1 MSFKDLY
8 EKYINNQASEEEIKI
23 VEEEIEKNEII
34 SEYLCNKIDDDLFN
48 LGNSKDGE
56 DFGEKQQI
64 NSNKKC
70 EEDVLLKNINT
81 DTI

>member
-1 MSFKDLY
+1 MFLD
-8 EKYINNQASEEEIKI
+8 EKIYNKI
-23 VEEEIEKNEII
+23 RKLKNEII

-70 EEDVLLKNINT
+70 EEDVLLKNILYQEE
-81 DTI
+81 

>member
-34 SEYLCNKIDDDLFN
+34 SEHLWYLKGKI
-48 LGNSKDGE
+48 
-56 DFGEKQQI
+56 
-64 NSNKKC
+64 
-70 EEDVLLKNINT
+70 V
-81 DTI
+81 

>member
-56 DFGEKQQI
+56 
-64 NSNKKC
+64 
-70 EEDVLLKNINT
+70 
-81 DTI
+81 